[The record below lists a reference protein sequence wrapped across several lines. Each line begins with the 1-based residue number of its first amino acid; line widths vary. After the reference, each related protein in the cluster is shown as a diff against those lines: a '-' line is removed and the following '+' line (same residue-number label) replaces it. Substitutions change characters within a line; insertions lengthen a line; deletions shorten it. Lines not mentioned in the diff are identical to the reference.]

1 MCLPKCPALRDVPAG
16 LTATPEVPD
25 IVKLLPSDV
34 SLQGGGEVAGGELA
48 ASRDVLPGVDL
59 NVVALRV
66 LQAHRVTPG
75 DQDEMWKV

>member
-1 MCLPKCPALRDVPAG
+1 MPECPALRDVPAG

-25 IVKLLPSDV
+25 IVELLPSDV

-59 NVVALRV
+59 NVVALGV

-75 DQDEMWKV
+75 HQDEMWKV